1 MELQLIQSR
10 IYEIRNQ
17 KVMLDFDLAE
27 LYGVLTKRLNEQV
40 KRNLDRFPPDFMF
53 IITHEEW
60 EMNRS
65 QIATCS
71 GNNVLSIKH
80 RKKGYLPY
88 AFTEHGVTMLASV
101 LNSET
106 AIQMSIEVVR
116 AFIVL
121 KKMLYDNTG
130 FLIQLKQFEAEL
142 SKRIGEH
149 DIQLAN
155 IYEALE
161 NLLDKK
167 ADQVDWE
174 NRARIG
180 FNRNNNKS
188 TE

>member
-65 QIATCS
+65 QFATCS
-71 GNNVLSIKH
+71 
-80 RKKGYLPY
+80 PY

-142 SKRIGEH
+142 SIRIGEH
-149 DIQLAN
+149 DTQLAN

-180 FNRNNNKS
+180 FILNNKKS
-188 TE
+188 IE